1 MAVRFFFHF
10 LAIFDQ
16 QRSYK
21 RKERTISFT
30 LNMLN
35 ETHMATLKKSD
46 ENIEYDLFVY
56 DRDPYGV
63 LITTKLEKEYT
74 LDLTEHQVIL
84 SLVISINIFYQL
96 TLLFI
101 APIVV
106 ILEKISFRI
115 A

>member
-1 MAVRFFFHF
+1 
-10 LAIFDQ
+10 
-16 QRSYK
+16 
-21 RKERTISFT
+21 
-30 LNMLN
+30 MLN